1 MTEMVNEAGQEA
13 PQVTGMVDPFNEEA
27 WVEPTPEADVPRETG
42 DETPP
47 KEEAKE
53 EEAKP
58 EVVAEAP
65 KPWYETYGFA
75 SEDEAKTEI
84 ETLRSLKEKA
94 PTPAEIA
101 FANEQSKRLFE
112 AIKEGKE
119 DEVYQILE
127 QKRKL
132 SAADTMPAADALR
145 LQLSLTHQHYTP
157 EDVSD
162 VMEERYALPPRP
174 VQELHESDDDFA
186 LRENAYSQQVQKVE
200 RRMNRDAVSAREE
213 LKRIN
218 QELVLPDINKQAPEN
233 PEAAAQRSAELKA
246 LRDSYL
252 QAFDRDFPKFTGFQV
267 TYKDEE
273 VEIPV
278 AYTVDETE
286 KAAYRARL
294 SDFDVDEFVNSKWF
308 NPDGSPNVVKFAQD
322 VYEMENRDRIM
333 QKLVNEAVNQRL
345 AHERKKNANI
355 HLSGPQGTLVPGG
368 EKSHQK
374 AQADAIWSA

>member
-1 MTEMVNEAGQEA
+1 MTEMVNEAGHEA

-47 KEEAKE
+47 KEEIKE

-75 SEDEAKTEI
+75 SEDEAKIEI

-218 QELVLPDINKQAPEN
+218 QELVLPDIAQKAAAPDPAQSSAEI
-233 PEAAAQRSAELKA
+233 EAAR
-246 LRDSYL
+246 RTYL
-252 QAFDRDFPKFTGFQV
+252 STLERDFAKFTGFAA

-278 AYTVDETE
+278 AYAVDEAE
-286 KAAYRARL
+286 SKALRTRL
-294 SDFDVDEFVNSKWF
+294 EDFNVDDFILSRWF
-308 NPDGSPNVVKFAQD
+308 TKEGAPNVTQIAQD
-322 VYEMENRDRIM
+322 VYELENGARIK
-333 QKLVNEAVNQRL
+333 QKLIHEAVNQRL
-345 AHERKKNANI
+345 AHERKKAANI
-355 HLSGPQGTLVPGG
+355 HLSGPQGTLVPNG